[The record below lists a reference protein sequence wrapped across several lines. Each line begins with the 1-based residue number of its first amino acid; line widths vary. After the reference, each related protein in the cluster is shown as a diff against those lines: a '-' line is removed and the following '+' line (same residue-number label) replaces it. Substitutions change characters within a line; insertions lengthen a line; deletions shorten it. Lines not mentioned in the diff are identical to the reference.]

1 MKCIFTDE
9 ELRAYHT
16 NFPRSHPVKFKK
28 MKYLNNI
35 GFIEEPYIDEVT
47 IAFEWIKYYHMYNH
61 TEEDI

>member
-35 GFIEEPYIDEVT
+35 GFIEEPYRDEVT
-47 IAFEWIKYYHMYNH
+47 KAFEWI
-61 TEEDI
+61 I